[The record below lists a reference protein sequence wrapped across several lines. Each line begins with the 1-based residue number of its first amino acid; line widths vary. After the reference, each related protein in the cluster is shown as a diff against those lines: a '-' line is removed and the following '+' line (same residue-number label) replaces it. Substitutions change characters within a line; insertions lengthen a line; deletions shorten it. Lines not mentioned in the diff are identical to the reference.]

1 MGQPPHASR
10 MESLAF
16 SVLYTLPEFARGVV
30 IRRPAMVGLM
40 ARLRTYDAAQRFCM
54 RLRVR
59 HGGRSV
65 YVRSLRGKV
74 LLLLSQGDVERVLSG
89 SDEVFSLRTKEKA
102 RGFSPSQPDSLL
114 LSRGEARLDRH
125 RFNDAVLQ
133 PGTVPHSLAPRVERV
148 VSEELD
154 GIFGR
159 EPGAV
164 DWGRL
169 RAGHSRAVLRLTLGD
184 AARDDVRI
192 LDALNALRREGN
204 WLGLRP
210 WRNGRVRRL
219 RRVMMTGIER
229 HLAAAGGE
237 SLAETGEGSLG
248 GSAETGEGSLAGLA
262 ASAPA
267 TAGTCPAG
275 QVPHWL
281 MALEVLGT
289 TVFGPT
295 LALLAGHPEHYER
308 ARAEA
313 LDPAGDRAFLRACLY
328 EALRL
333 WPIVPT
339 MPRVVTAPVAWHGA
353 TLPAGTDLVIP
364 VGLHTRNPQIDY
376 ADAFT
381 PEAWLDGRAAADWWI
396 VPFSAGPG
404 RCPGSDFGGTVGAA
418 ALAALLRQY
427 DFRPVAP
434 RLGPG
439 RPLPKALDPFTL
451 RLYAAPAMR

>member
-1 MGQPPHASR
+1 MSQPPHASL

-16 SVLYTLPEFARGVV
+16 SVLYYLPEFARGPV
-30 IRRPAMVGLM
+30 IRRPGMMRLI
-40 ARLRTYDAAQRFCM
+40 ARLGTQDAAQRFCM

-59 HGGRSV
+59 YGGRSV
-65 YVRSLRGKV
+65 YVRSPRGKL
-74 LLLLSQGDVERVLSG
+74 LLLLSQGDVERALSG
-89 SDEVFSLRTKEKA
+89 SDEVFSLRTEEKV
-102 RGFSPSQPDSLL
+102 RGYSPSQPDSLL

-133 PGTVPHSLAPRVERV
+133 PGTVPHSLAPRIEQV

-154 GIFGR
+154 GVLGR

-164 DWGRL
+164 HWGRL
-169 RAGHSRAVLRLTLGD
+169 RDGQYRAILRLTLGD

-229 HLAAAGGE
+229 HMTA
-237 SLAETGEGSLG
+237 
-248 GSAETGEGSLAGLA
+248 GEGSLAGLA

-267 TAGTCPAG
+267 ASGTCPAG

-289 TVFGPT
+289 TVLGPA

-313 LDPAGDRAFLRACLY
+313 LAPGGDRAFLRACLY

-339 MPRVVTAPVAWHGA
+339 MPRVLTAPVAWHGGS
-353 TLPAGTDLVIP
+353 LPPGTGLVIP
-364 VGLHTRNPQIDY
+364 IAVHARNPQIDY

-404 RCPGSDFGGTVGAA
+404 RCPGSDFGSTVMAA

-427 DFRPVAP
+427 DFRPAAP
-434 RLGPG
+434 RLSPG
-439 RPLPKALDPFTL
+439 RPLPRALDPFTL
-451 RLYAAPAMR
+451 RLYAAPAMC